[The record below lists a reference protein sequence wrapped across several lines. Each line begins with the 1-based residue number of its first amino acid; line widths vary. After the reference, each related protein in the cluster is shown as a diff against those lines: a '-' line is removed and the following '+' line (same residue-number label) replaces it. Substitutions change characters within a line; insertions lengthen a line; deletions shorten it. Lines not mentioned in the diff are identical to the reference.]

1 MDTFYGPI
9 HAAKN
14 KMTLRLNFAEVSTA
28 WRAVDI
34 MSLLII
40 MGEHSVRYVLY
51 HEIMFYC
58 PLPLLEMQTNLCEL
72 LGPSPC

>member
-1 MDTFYGPI
+1 MDTFYGPT

-34 MSLLII
+34 MSLSWVDIHLGIQFT
-40 MGEHSVRYVLY
+40 GVVR
-51 HEIMFYC
+51 
-58 PLPLLEMQTNLCEL
+58 QNLA
-72 LGPSPC
+72 